1 MVKPLNPEDMKLE
14 TEAAAKLREET
25 SGGLG
30 DPLSRRL
37 AEAIIENNENMR
49 KQNELIA
56 SYTEAISDSAEK
68 AAVAGEDAERA
79 ACIVEYIAGSTLETV
94 KSGTVLAVT
103 EAIPKQV
110 NDLVAQ
116 SQESIIKS
124 AEWASTRIK
133 ETGEEAAESIRRS
146 QEVNKKRELRAN
158 KESFFFALGGIG
170 KLIYTILVIGTVTIF
185 LFAGWR
191 CLPIVTGEA
200 QITYTEAYRSELDK
214 VTMELITT
222 RNELEAYKK
231 AFTVG
236 LKEQSLHDLNEK
248 NESDLSAYEE
258 SKSNVAP

>member
-1 MVKPLNPEDMKLE
+1 MVKPLNPEDMKPE
-14 TEAAAKLREET
+14 TEAAVKLRQET

-37 AEAIIENNENMR
+37 AEAIIENNENMY

-56 SYTEAISDSAEK
+56 SYAEAINDSAEK
-68 AAVAGEDAERA
+68 AAVAAEDAERA
-79 ACIVEYIAGSTLETV
+79 ACIVEYIAESTLETV

-103 EAIPKQV
+103 DAIPKQV

-133 ETGEEAAESIRRS
+133 ETGEEAAESIKRS
-146 QEVNKKRELRAN
+146 QEANKKRELRAN

-170 KLIYTILVIGTVTIF
+170 KLIYTISVIGAVAIF

-231 AFTVG
+231 AFPEG
-236 LKEQSLHDLNEK
+236 LAEQTLHDLNVK
-248 NESDLSAYEE
+248 NERDIAELE
-258 SKSNVAP
+258 SN